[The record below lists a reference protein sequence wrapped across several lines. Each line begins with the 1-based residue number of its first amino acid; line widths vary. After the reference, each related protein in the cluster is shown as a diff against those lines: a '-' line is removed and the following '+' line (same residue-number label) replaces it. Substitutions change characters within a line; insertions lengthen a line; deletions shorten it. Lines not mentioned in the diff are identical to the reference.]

1 MATVPATQDRAIAAF
16 GERRLALVVACA
28 GILLAGAAVLWG
40 SRFSSVAAALPPALV
55 SAAVVTMMVTAAIM
69 RYFYRASNFPPHA
82 FLGIAFA
89 CTGGLLVPYVFA
101 ILELASSPNAP
112 AATGQLATWLWV
124 GWHTVFIVLLGIYVW
139 SEGFFTHRSLPCDRE
154 RKIVRTFAA
163 GAVVIAT
170 VGVVLLLTC
179 AQWLPTLQSASG
191 TFTPTYRVIVQQ
203 IMLALCAGVCVMLIF
218 RTGLNKTVH
227 LWLAVVLVLFACEM
241 FINGKVVQRSSVGW
255 YIGLAEGLAWQS
267 VLLVVLLRRANEQL
281 VEFVSSNRSLSE
293 ATVRDA
299 LTGLLNRRGFDE
311 RFQEALADAR
321 MMRAP
326 LALLALDLDNFK
338 SYNDYFGHVAGDK
351 ALQAVA
357 QAISGVTT
365 RTRDVACRVGGEEFA
380 LVLPFTEESGAM
392 TVAERVRAA
401 VLQLRLAHAP
411 DAALAILSVS
421 IGVAV
426 SDGTVDG
433 TELYHRAD
441 QALYRAKRLGRNRIA
456 RHTPAPEAGVTT
468 LRAV

>member
-1 MATVPATQDRAIAAF
+1 
-16 GERRLALVVACA
+16 
-28 GILLAGAAVLWG
+28 
-40 SRFSSVAAALPPALV
+40 
-55 SAAVVTMMVTAAIM
+55 
-69 RYFYRASNFPPHA
+69 
-82 FLGIAFA
+82 LGIAFA

-101 ILELASSPNAP
+101 ILELASSPIP
-112 AATGQLATWLWV
+112 SAATGQLATWLWI
-124 GWHTVFIVLLGIYVW
+124 GWHAVFLVLLAAYVW
-139 SEGFFTHRSLPCDRE
+139 SEGFFTHRSLPSESE

-163 GAVVIAT
+163 GAVAVAT
-170 VGVVLLLTC
+170 IGVVLLLTC
-179 AQWLPTLQSASG
+179 AQWLPILQSSKG
-191 TFTPTYRVIVQQ
+191 TFTPAYHVLVQP
-203 IMLALCAGVCVMLIF
+203 IMLVLCAAVGAALAL
-218 RTGLNKTVH
+218 RTGLSKSVH
-227 LWLAVVLVLFACEM
+227 LWLGVVLVLFACEM
-241 FINGKVVQRSSVGW
+241 FVNGRIAHQSSLGW

-281 VEFVSSNRSLSE
+281 AAFASSNRSLTE

-326 LALLALDLDNFK
+326 IALLALDLDNFK
-338 SYNDYFGHVAGDK
+338 SYNDHFGHVAGDN
-351 ALQAVA
+351 ALRAVA

-380 LVLPFTEESGAM
+380 IVLPFTEESGAV

-411 DAALAILSVS
+411 EAAFAILSIS
-421 IGVAV
+421 IGLAV

-456 RHTPAPEAGVTT
+456 RHTPAPELGS

>member
-1 MATVPATQDRAIAAF
+1 MATAPATQDRAIAAF
-16 GERRLALVVACA
+16 GERRMALVVACA
-28 GILLAGAAVLWG
+28 GVLLAGAAVLWG

-55 SAAVVTMMVTAAIM
+55 SAAVVTMLVTAAIM

-89 CTGGLLVPYVFA
+89 CTGGLLVPYAFA

-112 AATGQLATWLWV
+112 TAIGQLAAWLWI
-124 GWHTVFIVLLGIYVW
+124 GWHAVFIVLLGVYVW
-139 SEGFFTHRSLPCDRE
+139 SEGFFTRRSLPSERE

-163 GAVVIAT
+163 GAVLVAT
-170 VGVVLLLTC
+170 VGVVLLLAC
-179 AQWLPTLQSASG
+179 AQRLPSLQSSAG
-191 TFTPTYRVIVQQ
+191 TFTPAYHVLVQQ
-203 IMLALCAGVCVMLIF
+203 IMLTLCAGVCVALTL
-218 RTGLNKTVH
+218 RTGLSKSVH

-241 FINGKVVQRSSVGW
+241 FINGKVVQQSSLGW
-255 YIGLAEGLAWQS
+255 YIGLVEGLAWQS

-281 VEFVSSNRSLSE
+281 VAFVSSNRSLTE

-326 LALLALDLDNFK
+326 IALLALDLDNFK
-338 SYNDYFGHVAGDK
+338 NYNDHFGHVAGDA
-351 ALQAVA
+351 ALRAVA

-380 LVLPFTEESGAM
+380 IVLPFTEESGAM

-411 DAALAILSVS
+411 EAAFAILSIS
-421 IGVAV
+421 IGLAV
-426 SDGTVDG
+426 SDGTIDG

-456 RHTPAPEAGVTT
+456 RHTQAPEPGA